1 MGLALLLSI
10 CGVFLIFM
18 LLYATSDIEPLDYF
32 TGAAIGMIMTFFMLA
47 SYHFD
52 SKERLE
58 FVLDSKNKEIVL
70 KDGKKLRIYFYD
82 VSKSDSAK
90 VKIKAGKEKKPD
102 REKENEFTNFN

>member
-1 MGLALLLSI
+1 MGLMLLLSI
-10 CGVFLIFM
+10 CGVLLIFM
-18 LLYATSDIEPLDYF
+18 LLYVTSDIEALDYF
-32 TGAAIGMIMTFFMLA
+32 TGAATGMIMTFFMFV

-52 SKERLE
+52 SKEKLE

-70 KDGKKLRIYFYD
+70 EDGKKLKIYYYD

-90 VKIKAGKEKKPD
+90 VKIRAGKEKKPD